1 MRGTT
6 RVKWVVGVA
15 VLGLAATACGS
26 SSDDKKDDKGGGGGN
41 NGLPAGYYSAY
52 STEPQN
58 PLQPANSNENG
69 GFYPLQLMFRGL
81 YTYDS
86 KTGQPVPA
94 MAESVESTDSIN
106 YTVKIKSGWTFH
118 NGEPVTAKSYVD
130 AWNWG
135 AVSTNKQINA
145 SPWFEKI
152 EGYEATHPKEGEPTS
167 KELSGLKVVDD
178 KTFTIKL
185 VQAYSSFKASLGYVV
200 YSPLPQEFFKDP
212 AKYGEAP
219 IGNGPFQL
227 DTANGGWN
235 HKKSLTVKK
244 YDKYAGT
251 DKPKS
256 NGVQLQFYTSYDAGY
271 TALRDNKL
279 DVIDQIPTSAI
290 GSFKKDL
297 GERAIEAPQF
307 SIQKIGFPLYDAGWG
322 APGKEKVRQG
332 LSMAIDRASIVK
344 AIYKGAEQPATD
356 WLAPNIPG
364 YSKDITG
371 ELTKYDPVKAKQ
383 LVKDGGG
390 IPGGKLTIATNA
402 DGPHKEWVT
411 AVCNSI
417 NEVIGQGS
425 CEPKLYPEFGVA
437 RKDISGKKMTGA
449 YRTGWRGDYPF
460 PDNFLADIYQTGAA
474 SNDAGYSSPVFD
486 DLAKRASAASDQTE
500 AIKLWQDAERQLA
513 KDVPSIPLWYYV
525 TKGGSSTKVSNVQI
539 DPYGNPVWTEVTV
552 K

>member
-26 SSDDKKDDKGGGGGN
+26 SSDDKKDDKGGGGGS

-52 STEPQN
+52 STDPQN
-58 PLQPANSNENG
+58 GIQPANSNETG
-69 GFYPLQLMFRGL
+69 GFYALQLMFRGL

-94 MAESVESTDSIN
+94 MAQSVDSTDSTN
-106 YTVKIKSGWTFH
+106 YTVKIKPGWTFH

-135 AVSTNKQINA
+135 ALSTSKQINA
-145 SPWFEKI
+145 SWFSLI
-152 EGYEATHPKEGEPTS
+152 EGYDAVHPKDGAPTA
-167 KELSGLKVVDD
+167 KEMTGLKLVDD
-178 KTFTIKL
+178 NTFTIKL
-185 VQAYSSFKASLGYVV
+185 TQPVSSFKSRLGYVV
-200 YSPLPQEFFKDP
+200 YAPLPQEFYKDP
-212 AKYGEAP
+212 EKYGNAP

-227 DTANGGWN
+227 DTANGGWD
-235 HKKSLTVKK
+235 HKKSITVKR
-244 YDKYAGT
+244 YDKYAGD
-251 DKPKS
+251 DKAKS
-256 NGVQLQFYTSYDAGY
+256 AGVRLSVYTTYDAGY

-279 DVIDQIPTSAI
+279 DVIDQIPTSAV
-290 GSFKKDL
+290 GSYKKDL

-307 SIQKIGFPLYDAGWG
+307 SIQKIAFPLYDAAWG

-332 LSMAIDRASIVK
+332 ISMAIDRASIVK
-344 AIYKGAEQPATD
+344 ALYKGAEQPATD

-371 ELTKYDPVKAKQ
+371 DLTKYDPVKAKQ
-383 LVKDGGG
+383 LIEAGGG

-417 NEVIGQGS
+417 NESLKTQA
-425 CEPKLYPEFGVA
+425 CEPKLYPEFSVA
-437 RKDISGKKMTGA
+437 RKDISGHKMTGA
-449 YRTGWRGDYPF
+449 YRTGWKADYPF
-460 PDNFLADIYQTGAA
+460 PDNFLSDIYFTGAA
-474 SNDAGYSSPVFD
+474 SNDSGYSSPVFD
-486 DLAKRASAASDQTE
+486 DLAKRAMAASDQTE
-500 AIKLWQDAERQLA
+500 GVNLWKQAEQQMA

-525 TKGGSSTKVSNVQI
+525 TKAGSSTNVSNVQF
-539 DPYGNPVWTEVTV
+539 DPYGNPVFTEVTV